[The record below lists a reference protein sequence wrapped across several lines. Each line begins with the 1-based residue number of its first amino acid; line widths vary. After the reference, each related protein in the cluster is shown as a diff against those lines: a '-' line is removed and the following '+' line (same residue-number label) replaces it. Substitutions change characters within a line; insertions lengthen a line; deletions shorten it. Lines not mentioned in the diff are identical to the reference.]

1 MSLSAETQA
10 AQLLAFLPTY
20 SRALSLVDLC
30 FSNPSWFIPTTEK
43 SEVIEDLFPI
53 FYKEARVGGSSGSG
67 GGGGASSSSAA
78 GANSKFGPGKM
89 HDLALLFA
97 LFANGTLVDH
107 SQPVV
112 NTEGLKYHQLCRAAL
127 GVHPILEY
135 ASLSAIEALLQIS
148 IFVTRLCDKNF
159 QEYAWGTVSLAINLA
174 SVVSFWLFYFSV
186 FWGEKFVLMCL
197 VWVDVYWCLLF
208 FLVRWGYVSI
218 CFFLILRF

>member
-10 AQLLAFLPTY
+10 AQLLSFLPTY

-53 FYKEARVGGSSGSG
+53 FYKEARVGGSGAA
-67 GGGGASSSSAA
+67 GGAS
-78 GANSKFGPGKM
+78 ANSKFGPGKM

-174 SVVSFWLFYFSV
+174 SVVSF
-186 FWGEKFVLMCL
+186 L
-197 VWVDVYWCLLF
+197 VILLF
-208 FLVRWGYVSI
+208 FS
-218 CFFLILRF
+218 F

>member
-10 AQLLAFLPTY
+10 AQLLSFLPTY

-53 FYKEARVGGSSGSG
+53 FYKEARV
-67 GGGGASSSSAA
+67 GGASSSSAA

-174 SVVSFWLFYFSV
+174 SVVSFFGCFIFLFLFFWREVCFDV
-186 FWGEKFVLMCL
+186 FGLGG
-197 VWVDVYWCLLF
+197 CLLVLNGIF
-208 FLVRWGYVSI
+208 FG
-218 CFFLILRF
+218 